1 MASKTSHDSGYKQL
15 FSHPQMVRDLLLG
28 QLKNARF
35 DTLERINASY
45 VSESE
50 QHRHND
56 MVWRLKVGTRWVWVY
71 LLLEFQS
78 KPDKWMAVRMM
89 AYVSLLAQSLIQQ
102 KQLQQGKLPPLIPL
116 VLYNGHARW
125 TAPTDV
131 NQCFAPSLPGLAR
144 FRPRLMY
151 HLIDEARLQLSP
163 SAEVRNLVDAVFQL
177 ERSPDL
183 VTVGRLI
190 MALRLAL
197 QAPGQ
202 NELQR
207 TLNAWLREQI
217 SRKAPPE
224 LSEGVATT
232 LAQIPDLIEGT
243 PMLADTMGRLFTEAL
258 QKGKTEG
265 RKEGRK
271 EGRQEGRKEG
281 RDEGAAW
288 MLTKLIEQRFGPI
301 PDWARTR
308 IQSAGPEQLMRWGQ
322 LILTTPS
329 LEALFEPGH
338 STH

>member
-1 MASKTSHDSGYKQL
+1 MASTTSHDSGYKQL

-28 QLKNARF
+28 FVPGLWLKNARF

-89 AYVSLLAQSLIQQ
+89 AYVSLLAQSLIKQ
-102 KQLQQGKLPPLIPL
+102 KQLQQGKLPSLIPL
-116 VLYNGHARW
+116 VLYNGQTPWR
-125 TAPTDV
+125 APTDV

-177 ERSPDL
+177 ERSTEFD
-183 VTVGRLI
+183 TVGRLV

-207 TLNAWLREQI
+207 TLNAWLREQL

-232 LAQIPDLIEGT
+232 LAHLPDLMEGT

-258 QKGKTEG
+258 QKGK
-265 RKEGRK
+265 KQGRK
-271 EGRQEGRKEG
+271 EGRQEGR
-281 RDEGAAW
+281 DEGLNS
-288 MLTKLIEQRFGPI
+288 MLTHLVEHRFGPI
-301 PDWARTR
+301 PDWAITR
-308 IQSAGPEQLMRWGQ
+308 IQSAQADQLMRWAQ
-322 LILTTPS
+322 LILTAPS
-329 LEALFEPGH
+329 LEALFEP
-338 STH
+338 SDSAR